1 MSSAELGAAARP
13 LRATQVKR
21 KYTELLQSNQELQQ
35 DKRELLEKYNLKAT

>member
-1 MSSAELGAAARP
+1 MSSAEPGAAARP

-21 KYTELLQSNQELQQ
+21 KYAELLQSNQELQQ